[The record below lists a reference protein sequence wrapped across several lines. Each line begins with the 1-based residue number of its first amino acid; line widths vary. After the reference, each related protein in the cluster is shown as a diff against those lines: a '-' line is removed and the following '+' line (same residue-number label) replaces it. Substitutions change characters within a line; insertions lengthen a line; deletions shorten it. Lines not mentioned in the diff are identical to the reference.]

1 MKHSYTLT
9 YYTVAA
15 KDPKGPSPSLRE
27 VLLIVCAVE
36 PCCEATTLLRSHR
49 EEGEG
54 GALLPPTWSVAG
66 YLLRSKQT
74 DLEVPLAE
82 ERRWSLEVPCHCHHG
97 VLLLPRWGAHYLLL
111 CWCGVLPGRSFGGA
125 ACCCPTKERKG
136 HREALEYCCP
146 ATAAL
151 ATFVA
156 VLPCHS
162 CRKDGVCHCF
172 EGSPLDRD
180 GNYRGDHLIHSWS
193 WEAPGKEPCCFEVF
207 LTRCRS

>member
-82 ERRWSLEVPCHCHHG
+82 ERRWSSEVPCHCHHG

-162 CRKDGVCHCF
+162 CVKTESATASKVHRWTGMATTVEITSFTLGAGRHRGRSRVALKCF
-172 EGSPLDRD
+172 
-180 GNYRGDHLIHSWS
+180 
-193 WEAPGKEPCCFEVF
+193 
-207 LTRCRS
+207 